1 MSNYSFKWIVQRI
14 TAGLLIPLTFWFV
27 YNCILFSKI
36 GYNEL
41 IIFFSSY
48 LNSAI
53 FLIMIVSMLIHTIL
67 GCETIIEDYVSSS
80 KLKKITMFVIR
91 LTFYSSIIIAMI
103 SILSIL
109 SKI

>member
-14 TAGLLIPLTFWFV
+14 TATLLVPLTFWFV

-36 GYNEL
+36 SYNEL
-41 IIFFSSY
+41 IVFFSSY
-48 LNSAI
+48 LNSTI

-67 GCETIIEDYVSSS
+67 GSETIIEDYFSSS
-80 KLKKITMFVIR
+80 KLKNIIMFAIR
-91 LTFYSSIIIAMI
+91 LTFVVSIFIVLI

-109 SKI
+109 NRN